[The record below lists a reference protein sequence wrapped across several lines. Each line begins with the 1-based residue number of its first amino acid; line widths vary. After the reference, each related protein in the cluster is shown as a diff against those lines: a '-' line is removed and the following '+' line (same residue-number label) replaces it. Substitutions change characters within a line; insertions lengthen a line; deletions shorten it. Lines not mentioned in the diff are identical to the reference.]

1 MYLFNSENFCFNI
14 SIFLFYFISP
24 IILFIL
30 FESIASSAFLCCIQ
44 SKMKTKKWQMS
55 VFRIFQFIIMLI
67 MQFVMKSNTVSQII
81 YKVE

>member
-1 MYLFNSENFCFNI
+1 MYFFNSENFCFNI

-44 SKMKTKKWQMS
+44 SKMKRKKWQMS
-55 VFRIFQFIIMLI
+55 VFRIFQFIIYVNYAIRDEIKYSFTDHL
-67 MQFVMKSNTVSQII
+67 
-81 YKVE
+81 